1 MRLSSGK
8 IIALSTLCVLGC
20 TQSVWADDP
29 PPTADDSTT
38 TTDSTKA
45 TGTAK
50 PAGAP
55 VNPANQTYKFE
66 KSATAKAAETA
77 QAAQAAQ
84 SKEVDSLK
92 KNPALLATLQN
103 SYTCMSKGQFDKA
116 LKMLVG
122 AVKKDKDSITARRY
136 LAYALLKT
144 GSPQQAIEQLLFVA
158 KMIQP
163 NAFDW
168 YTFGESYLTSGD
180 FHMAQESF
188 QDALKI
194 NAQYDAARG
203 GLVQS
208 LAGLQNYDEALKTC
222 LEGLRGTQS
231 AAAKTYYQKLYTI
244 VAQEKISAPREATGK
259 AVPWWLKDTK
269 KETPA
274 TTTPATTPSSSVGPV
289 ELP

>member
-1 MRLSSGK
+1 MRLSFGK
-8 IIALSTLCVLGC
+8 LIALSALFVLGG

-29 PPTADDSTT
+29 PPADDSTT
-38 TTDSTKA
+38 DSTTKTTA
-45 TGTAK
+45 PAK
-50 PAGAP
+50 PVAPP
-55 VNPANQTYKFE
+55 VNPANRTYKFE
-66 KSATAKAAETA
+66 KTQAAIAKETA
-77 QAAQAAQ
+77 QAASAAQ
-84 SKEVDSLK
+84 AKETENLK

-103 SYTCMSKGQFDKA
+103 SYTCLSKGQFDKA
-116 LKMLVG
+116 LKMLVA

-163 NAFDW
+163 SAFDW
-168 YTFGESYLTSGD
+168 YTFGESYLSSGD
-180 FHMAQESF
+180 YHMAQESF

-231 AAAKTYYQKLYTI
+231 TAAKTYYQKLYTI
-244 VAQEKISAPREATGK
+244 VAQEKIAAPGRDNAGK

-269 KETPA
+269 KETPPA
-274 TTTPATTPSSSVGPV
+274 STPTPNYAGPV
-289 ELP
+289 DVP